1 MKHKN
6 ILHFLNSGSIKLLNL
21 FAVFAVNFCNTLIFF
36 NKLNFFGKMNTLKN
50 AAKLLIC
57 GFAILGLAACSSGG
71 SGGSATSAGGNVTI
85 TEPPVNI
92 PLGDVNQN
100 ALSNFTLTSINTTLL
115 TAVEET
121 IAAHS
126 ATSITVTIT
135 NNDSN
140 VEQATTIT
148 IDANDDWKTEEI
160 GFPTDLTDGLNN
172 LTITVTYSG
181 NNPISAETTT
191 SLTVTYDG
199 TLPSIT
205 SFTDQSVDIP
215 SFLPITDVQNFTFT
229 ITFSEPI
236 TAGSLTILTNP
247 TGLVTNAIA
256 FNDANTVATI
266 TATPTIPANQTGT
279 LTISVTGYEDG
290 FGNGP
295 ALAEQVLYE
304 EIDIQL
310 PTVADIGSQPT
321 DITDNYIVTYT
332 FSEEVQTLTDSNFT
346 ITDNNVTITDVTHDI
361 SVVMLAITSTVDII
375 DITVTDFIDT
385 VGNKGSGTDSVRLND
400 ISVFQ
405 ANSIIGDDDITAISD
420 NYKFTLIFNRLIP
433 ASTLTTSDFVNTNSN
448 SNIQIV
454 SFTPDTGDAQNLEV
468 VFSITDENDTAA
480 VEFTIAAGAVG
491 IGNITNSEDIVISID
506 RGPRF
511 LSIPENSKTEFNK
524 DDLGN
529 GSEISYT
536 LTFSEAIDGLVADDF
551 IIEPDSDG
559 VSVESVSVNSAAATV
574 VFTVAEDTEG
584 TFSIDLTADS
594 YTDQAGNGNREVT
607 VPILSNIII
616 DTIDPE
622 ISISDFDA
630 ETNTLTLE
638 FSEVV
643 TVASTDIVLTN
654 ATINTFTIDN
664 SGEKSTAVAVFSID
678 ISQTEAEITLN
689 KADYSDTLGNVGGN
703 DYTLTID
710 IEALLLTLGECQNFS
725 FDGGDGSTDTPYQI
739 SNICQLQNI
748 AADDITADGV
758 AYTNL
763 LDKSYILT
771 ENIDA
776 TYTSNWDSGKGFN
789 PVGHDNNS
797 NDGDGFD
804 GTFDGANFTLSNLT
818 INRSAEDYIGVFG
831 YNLGTIKDITVDSVN
846 ITGKDSVGG
855 LVGEN
860 FGTINNSNVSG
871 NVEGNNDIG
880 GLVGVNSGNIEN
892 SNSSGSVEGTS
903 NVAGFVGRNDGTIND
918 GSFSGN
924 VKGNSIVGGF
934 IGANQVGTIL
944 SSSTSGSVE
953 GNLSVGGFIGQGQYG
968 TVHDNTSDV
977 SIVEV
982 EDAIQ
987 LGGFIGLVALLGS
1000 YSGNKWCQ
1008 QSDNGGLFQTGNV
1021 GGEDIAGITTL
1032 AANCEN

>member
-71 SGGSATSAGGNVTI
+71 SGGSAASNGGSI
-85 TEPPVNI
+85 TEPI
-92 PLGDVNQN
+92 DIILGDVNLN
-100 ALSNFTLTSINTTLL
+100 ALSIYTLTNIDTTLL
-115 TAVEET
+115 TAVEQT

-126 ATSITVTIT
+126 ATSITVTIA

-140 VEQATTIT
+140 GEQSTSIT
-148 IDANDDWKTEEI
+148 IDANDNWKTVII
-160 GFPTDLTDGLNN
+160 GFPADLTDGTNN
-172 LTITVTYSG
+172 LTITVTYAG
-181 NNPISAETTT
+181 NSAISAETTT

-205 SFTDQSVDIP
+205 SFTDQGVDIP

-236 TAGSLTILTNP
+236 TADSLTILTNP
-247 TGLVTNAIA
+247 TGLVTTAIA
-256 FNDANTVATI
+256 FNDDNTVATI

-295 ALAEQVLYE
+295 ALAEQVLYK

-310 PTVADIGSQPT
+310 PTVAYIDSQPT
-321 DITDNYIVTYT
+321 DITDDYIVTYT
-332 FSEEVQTLTDSNFT
+332 FSEEVEALAGGDLTASNFT
-346 ITDNNVTITDVTHDI
+346 IANNNGTITDVTHD
-361 SVVMLAITSTVDII
+361 SDNSDNRDTVMLAITSSVSII
-375 DITVTDFIDT
+375 DITITVTDFIDT

-405 ANSIIGDDDITAISD
+405 ANSIIGDDDITFSD
-420 NYKFTLIFNRLIP
+420 NYKFTLIFNRLIS

-454 SFTPDTGDAQNLEV
+454 SFTPDTGEAQNLEV

-480 VEFTIAAGAVG
+480 VEFTIAAGVVG
-491 IGNITNSEDIVISID
+491 NGNITNSEGIVISID

-529 GSEISYT
+529 EISYT

-574 VFTVAEDTEG
+574 VFTVAEDTDG

-607 VPILSNIII
+607 KPILSNIII

-622 ISISDFDA
+622 ISTSDFDA

-654 ATINTFTIDN
+654 ATINTFTNNGGKVEAVLSILN
-664 SGEKSTAVAVFSID
+664 SD
-678 ISQTEAEITLN
+678 TETTVTINRAS
-689 KADYSDTLGNVGGN
+689 YSDTLGNVGGN
-703 DYTLTID
+703 DYALTIA
-710 IEALLLTLGECQNFS
+710 ALTSLWLAQGICENFS
-725 FDGGDGSTDTPYQI
+725 FDGTGDGSASNPYQI

-789 PVGHDNNS
+789 PI
-797 NDGDGFD
+797 GDDTTEFAGA
-804 GTFDGANFTLSNLT
+804 FDGANFTLSNLT

-831 YNLGTIKDITVDSVN
+831 YNLGTIKDITVDSVD
-846 ITGKDSVGG
+846 ITGKYNVGGFVGANNAKINNSNASGSIVGTERVGG
-855 LVGEN
+855 LVG
-860 FGTINNSNVSG
+860 NNS
-871 NVEGNNDIG
+871 
-880 GLVGVNSGNIEN
+880 
-892 SNSSGSVEGTS
+892 SS
-903 NVAGFVGRNDGTIND
+903 GTIND
-918 GSFSGN
+918 GSFSGS
-924 VKGNSIVGGF
+924 VVGESQVGGLV
-934 IGANQVGTIL
+934 GDNLVGTIKN
-944 SSSTSGSVE
+944 SNASGSVE
-953 GNLSVGGFIGQGQYG
+953 GTTNIGGFIGYGQFG
-968 TVHDNTSDV
+968 TMKDNISDV

-982 EDAIQ
+982 EGATQ
-987 LGGFIGLVALLGS
+987 VGGFIGFDLLGS

-1008 QSDNGGLFQTGNV
+1008 QSDNGGLFQTNGNDRM
-1021 GGEDIAGITTL
+1021 EI
-1032 AANCEN
+1032 